1 MLFLFDQKAIVYVI
15 QEVARLLVFL
25 GDYVLKNICNNLH
38 ELYLLFVSL
47 LGFFWLL
54 IDLFRFRAVLVFLI
68 LVHF

>member
-38 ELYLLFVSL
+38 ELYLFFVSL